1 MKLNKLIPINL
12 CSFIILAATGSSAQ
26 AAYYFA
32 CSPPPLVERISYYSS
47 ECDRCARPTPKYKY
61 YYSCSKPRFKKHKVH
76 RKVHHWYAKP
86 VRRHSSYRVSVYVTP
101 AVSPCYSCVEPVYSQ
116 PAPCERCVTVHWRA
130 PYNDT
135 YYEYASPY
143 YYRGDYNQ
151 DMRTDDDIRAEMN
164 IDD

>member
-12 CSFIILAATGSSAQ
+12 CSFILLAATGSSAQ

-32 CSPPPLVERISYYSS
+32 CSPPPLVERVSYYSS

-61 YYSCSKPRFKKHKVH
+61 YSSCSKPHYKKH
-76 RKVHHWYAKP
+76 RVHHRYVQR
-86 VRRHSSYRVSVYVTP
+86 VRRPSTYNVSVYVTP
-101 AVSPCYSCVEPVYSQ
+101 AVSPCNSCVEPVYSQ
-116 PAPCERCVTVHWRA
+116 PAPCQRCVTGYWRT
-130 PYNDT
+130 PNYYNDT
-135 YYEYASPY
+135 YYEYESPY